1 MKKTKT
7 NIPELRFPGFEG
19 EWEEKKLGEV
29 AEIKGRIGFR
39 GYTTNDIVASKLNGA
54 ITLSPSNIIDNKV
67 TYNKLVYLSL
77 GKYNES
83 PEIQIEEND
92 IILVKTGSSY
102 GKAAIIKRL
111 PWIATI
117 NPQLVVIKSKH
128 INSYILAQMI
138 CLPTIQKQIE
148 TTIVGGTIPTLSQ
161 ESISNF
167 NLKVSSFVEQGKIA
181 SFLGTVDQK
190 IEQLE
195 KMVVLQEKYKKGMM
209 QRIFN
214 QEIRFKSSNGT
225 PFPAWQQKKLGDIGA
240 FISTNSLS
248 RDKLNYEIGVIY
260 NIHYGDIHTKFNHL
274 FSIEKEKVPF
284 INESETSLIKDA
296 NSLCKELDI
305 IIADASEDYNDIGK
319 MIEIIDIGHSKVVAG
334 LHTVHFRPLI
344 KFAKGYNA
352 FLFQSNFIRTQI
364 QSFAQG
370 ISVLG
375 ISKTNLQKLII
386 NYPCIEEQEKI
397 AGFLSALDEKI
408 EQSQAELEKAKN
420 WKKGLMQRLFV

>member
-1 MKKTKT
+1 
-7 NIPELRFPGFEG
+7 
-19 EWEEKKLGEV
+19 
-29 AEIKGRIGFR
+29 
-39 GYTTNDIVASKLNGA
+39 
-54 ITLSPSNIIDNKV
+54 
-67 TYNKLVYLSL
+67 YNKLVYLSL
-77 GKYNES
+77 DKYNES

-128 INSYILAQMI
+128 INSYILAQTI

-214 QEIRFKSSNGT
+214 QEIRFKSSKGT
-225 PFPAWQQKKLGDIGA
+225 SFPAWQQKKLGDIAMIITGNTP
-240 FISTNSLS
+240 STLDVENYGTDFLFVSPSDLGQTKTILHTEKRLSQQGLKLTRQICKNSILFTC
-248 RDKLNYEIGVIY
+248 IGS
-260 NIHYGDIHTKFNHL
+260 T
-274 FSIEKEKVPF
+274 
-284 INESETSLIKDA
+284 
-296 NSLCKELDI
+296 
-305 IIADASEDYNDIGK
+305 IGK
-319 MIEIIDIGHSKVVAG
+319 IGIAGDLLATNQQINAVRCFDNNSYLFVYYYLDYIAPYIKRLAGEQAVPIINK
-334 LHTVHFRPLI
+334 TEF
-344 KFAKGYNA
+344 
-352 FLFQSNFIRTQI
+352 
-364 QSFAQG
+364 
-370 ISVLG
+370 
-375 ISKTNLQKLII
+375 SKTKISHPIL
-386 NYPCIEEQEKI
+386 EEQEKI
-397 AGFLSALDEKI
+397 AGFLSALDDKI
-408 EQSQAELEKAKN
+408 EQSKAELEKAKN